1 MQQKTYV
8 YRLLMGLSLG
18 LLVLFQAYWLR
29 SVYREQKELLE
40 ADLDNLFTQNIR
52 NLQDSLFRENW
63 IAMRDS
69 MVRRATILIDRPD
82 TPKADDKP
90 VVQVVAVGHD
100 TGSMENRD
108 KKSFPHHVRQRE
120 ARLERRKRFF
130 INNVNTFKGK
140 ASEHGPMLGI
150 FDKKDTL
157 RLETLRNSLQEDM
170 DRASLSFPFALSRH
184 DTVPDIESDPGIVTY
199 HSGGFPPIHLYLV
212 SFSSYEGYL
221 FTRIAPNL
229 LFAFFLL
236 GITSVSFNT
245 IFRSLRQQQKLALLK
260 NDFISNITHEL
271 KTPIATVSVA
281 LEALQNF
288 QGINNPE
295 RTREYL
301 NISQHELQRLSILV
315 DRVLKMSMFENNAL
329 QMHTE
334 RFDVKKTLEKVMQSM
349 GLQFERAHA
358 RVALHVGEGDF
369 FVEGDSVHLTNV
381 VYNLLD
387 NALKYSPSHPEIQI
401 SLRQANEQVLLSVQ
415 DNGVGIPEEYQKK
428 IFEQFFRVPQ
438 EGQQHNTKGYG
449 LGLSYVAE
457 VLRRH
462 SGHIEVSSQ
471 PAQGSL
477 FTVTLPKIQPSK

>member
-1 MQQKTYV
+1 MQRQTYV
-8 YRLLMGLSLG
+8 YRLLMGFSLG

-29 SVYREQKELLE
+29 SVYHEQKELLE

-52 NLQDSLFRENW
+52 NLQDSMYRENW
-63 IAMRDS
+63 MAMRDS
-69 MVRRATILIDRPD
+69 MIRKAYAGNLD
-82 TPKADDKP
+82 TAKTDTHEKP
-90 VVQVVAVGHD
+90 VIQVVAVGHELGGAD
-100 TGSMENRD
+100 KRD
-108 KKSFPHHVRQRE
+108 KTGFSRHFRQRE

-130 INNVNTFKGK
+130 INTVHAFKGK
-140 ASEHGPMLGI
+140 QNAQSPMAAF
-150 FDKKDTL
+150 FDKSDTL
-157 RLETLRNSLQEDM
+157 HTTALRSSLQEDM
-170 DRASLSFPFALSRH
+170 ARAHLPFPFALSRH
-184 DTVPDIESDPGIVTY
+184 DTIPDIENAPGIVTY
-199 HSGGFPPIHLYLV
+199 HSGGFPPIYLYVV
-212 SFSSYEGYL
+212 SFSDYEGYL
-221 FTRIAPNL
+221 FKRIAPNL
-229 LFAFFLL
+229 LFALFLL
-236 GITSVSFNT
+236 GITSISFN
-245 IFRSLRQQQKLALLK
+245 ILFRSLRQQQKLTLLK

-301 NISQHELQRLSILV
+301 SISQHELQRLSILV

-329 QMHTE
+329 QMHIE
-334 RFDVKKTLEKVMQSM
+334 RFDLKRTMEKVLQSM
-349 GLQFERAHA
+349 SLQFERAHA

-369 FVEGDSVHLTNV
+369 FMEGDSVHLTNV

-387 NALKYSPSHPEIQI
+387 NALKYSPARPEIQI
-401 SLRQANEQVLLSVQ
+401 SLRQTNGQVLLSVQ
-415 DNGVGIPEEYQKK
+415 DNGVGIPEEYRKK

-462 SGHIEVSSQ
+462 AGHIEVDST

-477 FTVTLPKIQPSK
+477 FTVTLPKTQPSK